1 MCAVHSK
8 NIKLHH
14 FNHIDNI
21 DWIILI
27 NHYLGDIYLRLIVY
41 LFQKSIAIILC
52 DWEILNSVVKLD
64 PLVLYGNVIVSK
76 SLLEYCILFGIFTI
90 KTMHV
95 TSERRFLA
103 DDGEELDLRRK
114 IKVRH
119 RVDRKCLRRS
129 KGGVNSKS
137 SNKSFLAI
145 ISTFPNRSP
154 RLKSL
159 RRSFNEWLFFFSSN
173 NNRFENC
180 RP

>member
-1 MCAVHSK
+1 MRLRNIVFRSK
-8 NIKLHH
+8 VGSVG
-14 FNHIDNI
+14 
-21 DWIILI
+21 II
-27 NHYLGDIYLRLIVY
+27 R
-41 LFQKSIAIILC
+41 
-52 DWEILNSVVKLD
+52 
-64 PLVLYGNVIVSK
+64 NVIVSK

-90 KTMHV
+90 KTMRV

-103 DDGEELDLRRK
+103 DDGEEGSLDLRRK

-119 RVDRKCLRRS
+119 RVNRKCLRRS

-159 RRSFNEWLFFFSSN
+159 RRSFNE
-173 NNRFENC
+173 
-180 RP
+180 